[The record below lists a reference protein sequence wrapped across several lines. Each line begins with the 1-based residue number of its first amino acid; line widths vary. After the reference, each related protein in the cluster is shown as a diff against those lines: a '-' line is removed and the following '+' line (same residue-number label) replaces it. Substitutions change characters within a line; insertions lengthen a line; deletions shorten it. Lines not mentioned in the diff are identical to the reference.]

1 MKLFKIK
8 IIFLTLSVLFLIF
21 FYSVVSIDADA
32 QNAKS
37 MKSMEQKEVL
47 GRKIYIQNGCFVC
60 HGERRLG
67 RSAPPLIPQFIGR
80 LGYNKLKAVI
90 TKGLFPIPMPAFK
103 QLSGKNL
110 SALIS
115 YLRKPSPPIS
125 WTKKDIKT
133 SLIKY
138 NTDADIRR
146 NAGIKPV
153 NVRNLMAVVE
163 GGTGKVWIMKG
174 TKILNKFNFGDIH
187 GGLKYSPSGRY
198 LYLPSNTGYVGKY
211 DFYAGK
217 LIYKVRACR
226 YLRNISLSEGGRYV
240 LAACWLPKEIVVLNS
255 KNLMPKKII
264 PLKHRVSV
272 IYGLFRNNKA
282 VFSFMHKPYIGI
294 LNTDTFNL
302 SYYKIPV
309 PFQDF
314 FVDPLDE
321 YAVGGSFNKGELYVF
336 SLKDKKIVWRHSSN
350 GIAHPAGAGFWF
362 HKGKFYFAL
371 TSLNAPYVSVWRMYN
386 WKFIRNVF
394 TGGAG
399 FFVKTNP
406 YTKYLWV
413 DDSSDKEV
421 LINKYNFHTKKL
433 AIKHSGLVIH
443 TQFSGSEKLAYIS
456 LYGTNGELAVVNVNS
471 LKVIKTIPA
480 DDVIGKYN
488 YVNYQRMN
496 DAALLGEEVYFTYCW
511 GCHNPTL
518 SSIGPSFTYIASHLN
533 DFGIKEQLSDPQE
546 FSKKLGYKYNAMPKF
561 NLNKNEIKALIAF
574 IKDSGNRNFWR
585 NGN

>member
-1 MKLFKIK
+1 MRLFKI
-8 IIFLTLSVLFLIF
+8 ISSISITFLLIF
-21 FYSVVSIDADA
+21 FYFVVSIDV
-32 QNAKS
+32 QNAQ
-37 MKSMEQKEVL
+37 SMEPKEVL
-47 GRKIYIQNGCFVC
+47 GRKIYIQSGCFVC
-60 HGERRLG
+60 HGEHRLG
-67 RSAPPLIPQFIGR
+67 KSASPLIPQFIGR
-80 LGYNKLKAVI
+80 FRYGKLKNIIA
-90 TKGLFPIPMPAFK
+90 KGLFPIPMPAFK

-110 SALIS
+110 SALIT
-115 YLRKPSPPIS
+115 YLRKRKPSS
-125 WTKKDIKT
+125 QLGWTEKDIKN

-138 NTDADIRR
+138 VNYNTNSIIPDS
-146 NAGIKPV
+146 NIKPV
-153 NVRNLMAVVE
+153 NVKNLIAVVE
-163 GGTGKVWIMKG
+163 GGTGKAWIMKG
-174 TKILNKFNFGDIH
+174 TKILNKFNFGNIH

-211 DFYAGK
+211 DFYRGK
-217 LIYKVRACR
+217 IVYKVRACR
-226 YLRNISLSEGGRYV
+226 YLRNISLSEGGKYV
-240 LAACWLPKEIVVLNS
+240 LAACRLPKEIVVLNS
-255 KNLMPKKII
+255 NNLKPEKII
-264 PLKHRVSV
+264 PLKHGISV
-272 IYGLFRNNKA
+272 IYGLFGNNKA

-336 SLKDKKIVWRHSSN
+336 SLKAKKIIWRHSSN

-362 HKGKFYFAL
+362 HKGRFYFAL

-386 WKFIRNVF
+386 WKFIKNVY

-406 YTKYLWV
+406 YTEYLWV
-413 DDSSDKEV
+413 DNSSDADV
-421 LINKYNFHTKKL
+421 LINKYNFRTKKL
-433 AIKHSGLVIH
+433 IIKNSGLVIH

-456 LYGTNGELAVVNVNS
+456 LYGTDGELAVVNVNS

-518 SSIGPSFTYIASHLN
+518 RSIGPSFAYIASHLN
-533 DFGIKEQLSDPQE
+533 DFGIKEQLKDPE
-546 FSKKLGYKYNAMPKF
+546 AYSKKLGYKYNAMPKF
-561 NLNKNEIKALIAF
+561 NLHRNEIKTLIAF

-585 NGN
+585 HGN

>member
-1 MKLFKIK
+1 MKFFK
-8 IIFLTLSVLFLIF
+8 IIFLTIISVFTVYYLVA
-21 FYSVVSIDADA
+21 SAVSTDARNILKIKPA
-32 QNAKS
+32 AGVA
-37 MKSMEQKEVL
+37 EEVL
-47 GRKIYIQNGCFVC
+47 GHKIYIRTGCFVC
-60 HGERRLG
+60 HGEHRLG
-67 RSAPPLIPQFIGR
+67 KSAPPLIPQFIGSIHYGR
-80 LGYNKLKAVI
+80 LKTII

-103 QLSGKNL
+103 ELSRKNL

-115 YLRKPSPPIS
+115 YLKKPSS
-125 WTKKDIKT
+125 NVRWTKHDIQA
-133 SLIKY
+133 SLFRY
-138 NTDADIRR
+138 GNTNTGDI
-146 NAGIKPV
+146 AVKPV
-153 NVRNLMAVVE
+153 AVKNLMAVVVS
-163 GGTGKVWIMKG
+163 GIGKVWIMKG

-198 LYLPSNTGYVGKY
+198 LYLPSNTGYIGKY
-211 DFYAGK
+211 DFYTGRFA
-217 LIYKVRACR
+217 YKVRACR

-240 LAACWLPKEIVVLNS
+240 LAACWLPKSIVILS
-255 KNLMPKKII
+255 AKNLEPVKII

-272 IYGLFRNNKA
+272 IYGLFRNNVA
-282 VFSFMHKPYIGI
+282 VFSFMHKSYIGV
-294 LNTDTFNL
+294 LNTDTLNV

-321 YAVGGSFNKGELYVF
+321 YAVGGSFDKGELYVF
-336 SLKDKKIVWRHSSN
+336 SLKDKKIVWRHKAY

-371 TSLNAPYVSVWRMYN
+371 TSLNVPYVSIWRMYD
-386 WKFIRNVF
+386 WKFVKSIY
-394 TGGAG
+394 TGGPG

-406 YTKYLWV
+406 YTEYLWV
-413 DDSSDKEV
+413 DDSSNSCILV
-421 LINKYNFHTKKL
+421 NKYNYNTKK
-433 AIKHSGLVIH
+433 IFFKHKGIVIH
-443 TQFSGSEKLAYIS
+443 TQFSGNEKLAYIS
-456 LYGTNGELAVVNVNS
+456 LYGAHGALDIVSTNS

-518 SSIGPSFTYIASHLN
+518 ASIGPSFSYIASHLN
-533 DFGIKEQLSDPQE
+533 VWGIKEQIADPVR
-546 FSKKLGYKYNAMPKF
+546 FSKKLGYKHNAMPKF
-561 NLNKNEIKALIAF
+561 NLNWNEIKALIAF